1 MNSSSYVTKRQAI
14 NLLSALLLERT
25 NYSLMTRYVENA
37 DNLKLC
43 MNLLKEDRRMVNY
56 EGFHIF
62 KVFVANP
69 HKSPAVLRILI
80 NNRDKLL
87 KFLPGFLNDRKD
99 DVQFEDEKAYLIKM
113 IQDLPTVAQASAQ
126 QQGQTDLQQPQQQA
140 IGGHGPG

>member
-1 MNSSSYVTKRQAI
+1 
-14 NLLSALLLERT
+14 
-25 NYSLMTRYVENA
+25 
-37 DNLKLC
+37 
-43 MNLLKEDRRMVNY
+43 MVNY

-113 IQDLPTVAQASAQ
+113 IQELPTQ
-126 QQGQTDLQQPQQQA
+126 QQGQPQADLQQLQQQA